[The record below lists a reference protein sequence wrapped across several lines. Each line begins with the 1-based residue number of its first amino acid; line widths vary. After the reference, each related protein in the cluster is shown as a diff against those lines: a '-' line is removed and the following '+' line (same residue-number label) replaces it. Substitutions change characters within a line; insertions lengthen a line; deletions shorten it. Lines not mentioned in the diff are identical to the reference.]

1 MSAVKQLTIVQV
13 PRERYGATERSLES
27 IVRHSG
33 EVPYKLLILDA
44 DSPPAVAAYL
54 RTRAASLEDTELL
67 RFDFAMTPNEL
78 RNEAI
83 QRLDTPY
90 VVFVDNDA
98 IVTAGWL
105 APLLRAAREHDAWV
119 VGPTM
124 LIGEPETGRIHLA
137 GGDCEI
143 VEREGS
149 RRYSYLQQHFCGRT
163 LSEVGNELRK
173 GPCTCIEFHCMLVAK
188 QAFDRLGLLDEG
200 CMSFVE
206 CDAFCL
212 DVVAAGGT
220 IYFEPESVVTYVPPR
235 ESLAGA
241 DLAYFLLRW
250 SDDWNERSLAT
261 FLAKYD
267 LDPADSWADHARSWP
282 KQHRRHALRF
292 VAPPFGRFCELVQY
306 KVSRRLGDR
315 LANALEDR
323 STREVRARRAAGLAA
338 RRAPH

>member
-1 MSAVKQLTIVQV
+1 MTAAPELTIVHV

-27 IVRHSG
+27 IVRHSSG
-33 EVPYKLLILDA
+33 VPHRLLILDA
-44 DSPPAVAAYL
+44 DSPPPVAAYL
-54 RTRAASLEDTELL
+54 RKRAASLEDAELL

-83 QRLDTPY
+83 RRLATPY

-98 IVTAGWL
+98 IVTEGWL

-124 LIGEPETGRIHLA
+124 LIGEPEAGKIHLA

-149 RRYSYLQQHFCGRT
+149 RRYSYLQQHFCDQS
-163 LSEVGNELRK
+163 LSEVGDALRA

-188 QAFDRLGLLDEG
+188 KAFDRLGLLDEG
-200 CMSFVE
+200 FMSFVE

-212 DVVAAGGT
+212 DVVAAGGS
-220 IYFEPESVVTYVPPR
+220 IYFEPDSIVTYVPPR
-235 ESLAGA
+235 ESLDGA

-250 SDDWNERSLAT
+250 SDEWNERSLET

-267 LDPADSWADHARSWP
+267 LDPTDSWAEHARSWP

-292 VAPPFGRFCELVQY
+292 VSPPLGRLAELVQY

-315 LANALEDR
+315 LASALEER
-323 STREVRARRAAGLAA
+323 CMHEVRARRAAALAT
-338 RRAPH
+338 RGPTR